1 MDIMYQINYMIYSN
15 QNQEDKINRRYF
27 MYTKILENILELIK
41 ERV

>member
-27 MYTKILENILELIK
+27 MYIKILENILELIK
-41 ERV
+41 VRV